1 MDFEVIL
8 DACKTIFS
16 HAVFQVVGTIIAA
29 IALQLILR
37 ATIGMIVKRLVGGYE
52 LHGRKVGKKYGT
64 QLDEE
69 KREHTLVSLFR
80 TAVAVVIWLVA
91 VIVILW
97 QLDINL
103 AALMTGAGLIG
114 IIVGFGAQS
123 AIKDFLAGI
132 FIIVENQYRV
142 GDIVTLHTGSN
153 DISGVVEDITIRITR
168 LRDLDGNLHI
178 VQNGSP
184 IVVTNL
190 TFDYANVNVDITVAY
205 EADVD
210 KVETVM
216 NQVGQQLAEDEEW
229 KSHIVEP
236 IQFLRVDGFEDSGV
250 RIKALGK
257 VEPAKQWDV
266 AGEFRRRVK
275 RAFEKNAIQIPLPQV
290 VIHNYHSKTK

>member
-1 MDFEVIL
+1 MDLGVIPDTFE
-8 DACKTIFS
+8 TIFS
-16 HAVFQVVGTIIAA
+16 HAVFQVIGTVIVA
-29 IALQLILR
+29 IALQLIMR
-37 ATIGMIVKRLVGGYE
+37 ATIGMVVGRLVGGYE
-52 LHGRKVGKKYGT
+52 VHGRKVGKKYGT

-80 TAVAVVIWLVA
+80 TATAVMIWLVA
-91 VIVILW
+91 IIVILW
-97 QLDINL
+97 QLEINL

-132 FIIVENQYRV
+132 FIIAENQYRV

-153 DISGVVEDITIRITR
+153 DVSGVVEDITIRITR
-168 LRDLDGNLHI
+168 LRDLDGNMHI

-210 KVETVM
+210 KVEKVM
-216 NQVGQQLAEDEEW
+216 NQVGQEMAGDAEW

-266 AGEFRRRVK
+266 AGEFRRRLK
-275 RAFEKNAIQIPLPQV
+275 RAFEKNAIQIPFPQV
-290 VIHNYHSKTK
+290 VIHNYKAK